1 MILVLDA
8 CALIALLGN
17 EPGGDLIDS
26 LLSDKDN
33 TCIIHALNMCEI
45 YYDLVRRAGETR
57 AKDVVNRLVMAGVSV
72 REDMDTDFWQDTGN
86 IKASHPRVSLADCVC
101 IALANRL
108 GVEVWTCD
116 HHEFDPVAQKKLCK
130 VKFIRQFRC

>member
-26 LLSDKDN
+26 LLSDKNN
-33 TCIIHALNMCEI
+33 TCIIHALNLCEA

-72 REDMDTDFWQDTGN
+72 REDMDTDFWQDAGN
-86 IKASHPRVSLADCVC
+86 IKAAYPRVSLADCV
-101 IALANRL
+101 
-108 GVEVWTCD
+108 
-116 HHEFDPVAQKKLCK
+116 
-130 VKFIRQFRC
+130 